1 MSIKT
6 EYETYRWVGEICRLK
21 GQSVVEVRLAGSE
34 ISTVLAVQAKAV
46 AQESACADGEAH
58 YNGKLILSIV
68 YEDGEKKVCRAER
81 GAEFFH
87 KIEGS
92 AVTPACFCK
101 TALTAETVNIRR
113 EGSGLYV
120 SVVIGAEIEVYG
132 GKQIDYVT
140 GGEGLITKKEKTTV
154 FKTVCV
160 SGETE
165 GEDEF
170 ESDYVG
176 DVLLHSE
183 KAIVGRVVAEAGQIE
198 IEGEL
203 ALNICVLKADD
214 GVCSYERLIP
224 FRMQIPSDEAFGR
237 LSAGARVDVKSA
249 RLDAGADEEKGKCKM
264 VLSYVLSADCYLSVK
279 EELDVVADAFS
290 TVSEVV
296 VKSANDGG
304 RYLTKCEKYT
314 ERVGGS
320 AQLTPSLEGEYTLQA
335 CVLPRAEVICKKTE
349 NGTEAEGAVFADV
362 ILVSADGAHRKA
374 ELCLPF
380 LFPVDIEGEIVEAD
394 ALVCGLNVRRKRG
407 GETEAEATLKLCF
420 KAYAEGQW
428 AYVSDVLE
436 GEPFKEGDPAFSVF
450 LTKEGEDLWAIAK
463 RLKCE
468 PSALEKS
475 NPNLEFPLQAGQRIY
490 VYKPLKKA

>member
-46 AQESACADGEAH
+46 ALDSACADGEAH

-87 KIEGS
+87 KMEGR

-101 TALTAETVNIRR
+101 TALSADSVNIRR

-120 SVVIGAEIEVYG
+120 SVVVGAEMEVYG
-132 GKQIDYVT
+132 GKQMDYVT
-140 GGEGLITKKEKTTV
+140 GGEGLVVKKDKTTIV
-154 FKTVCV
+154 RTVCV

-183 KAIVGRVVAEAGQIE
+183 KAVVNRVVAEAGQIE

-203 ALNICVLKADD
+203 AVHICVLKTDD
-214 GVCSYERLIP
+214 AVCSYERLLP
-224 FRMQIPSDEAFGR
+224 FRMQIPCDEAFGR

-249 RLDAGADEEKGKCKM
+249 RLDAGLDEEKGKCKM
-264 VLSYVLSADCYLSVK
+264 VLSYLLSADCYLSVK
-279 EELDVVADAFS
+279 EEIDVVSDAFS
-290 TVSEVV
+290 TSSEIV
-296 VKSANDGG
+296 VKKVNDGG
-304 RYLTKCEKYT
+304 RYLTKCEKAT
-314 ERVGGS
+314 ERVGGIV
-320 AQLTPSLEGEYTLQA
+320 SLSPNIEGEYTLQA
-335 CVLPRAEVICKKTE
+335 CVLPRAEIACKKTE
-349 NGTEAEGAVFADV
+349 RGMEAEGAVFADV
-362 ILVSADGAHRKA
+362 LLVSADGSHRKT
-374 ELCLPF
+374 ELNLPF
-380 LFPVDIEGEIVEAD
+380 VFPVDLDDETVEAE

-420 KAYAEGQW
+420 KGYAEGAW
-428 AYVSDVLE
+428 ECVSEVLE
-436 GEPFKEGDPAFSVF
+436 GEPLEERDVAFSIF
-450 LTKEGEDLWAIAK
+450 LPKEGEDLWATAK

-475 NPNLEFPLQAGQRIY
+475 NPNLEFPLKAGQRIY
-490 VYKPLKKA
+490 VYNQIDKT

>member
-46 AQESACADGEAH
+46 AEGSACADGEAH
-58 YNGKLILSIV
+58 YNGKLILSVV

-101 TALTAETVNIRR
+101 TALSAETVNIRR

-140 GGEGLITKKEKTTV
+140 GGEGLIVKNEKTTV

-183 KAIVGRVVAEAGQIE
+183 RAIVSRVVAEAGQIE

-203 ALNICVLKADD
+203 AFNICVLKADD
-214 GVCSYERLIP
+214 GVCSYERLTP
-224 FRMQIPSDEAFGR
+224 FRMQIPCDEAFGR

-249 RLDAGADEEKGKCKM
+249 RLDAGADEEKGRCKM

-290 TVSEVV
+290 TGSEVV
-296 VKSANDGG
+296 VKTAKDGG

-314 ERVGGS
+314 ERVGGVAS
-320 AQLTPSLEGEYTLQA
+320 LSPNLEGEYTLQA
-335 CVLPRAEVICKKTE
+335 CVLPRAEITCKKTE
-349 NGTEAEGAVFADV
+349 RGTEAEGAVFADV
-362 ILVSADGAHRKA
+362 ILVSADGTHRKA
-374 ELCLPF
+374 ELSLPF
-380 LFPVDIEGEIVEAD
+380 LFPVDADGETVEAD
-394 ALVCGLNVRRKRG
+394 AIVCGLNVRRKRG
-407 GETEAEATLKLCF
+407 GETEAEATLKVCL
-420 KAYAEGQW
+420 KSYDEGQW

-436 GEPFKEGDPAFSVF
+436 GEPVEDTDPAFSVF
-450 LTKEGEDLWAIAK
+450 LPKAGEDLWTIAK

-475 NPNLEFPLQAGQRIY
+475 NPNLEFPLKAGQRIY
-490 VYKPLKKA
+490 VYNPLKNV